1 MRFHSPNP
9 SAHPVGGKWK
19 RERVTHV
26 RTRSSGSKTL
36 IGVLRRRRAAIPL
49 GLVAVGALIM
59 AGGSATAAGQ
69 PTVAQV
75 QHKINQLSSQ
85 AQGLDEQYDQVKQE
99 LSSANQQL
107 ELVNTEAARYRDR
120 FKAMQDEVAQIATE
134 AYENGTL
141 TTPESLLTS
150 SNPQQILN
158 QSSILLEL
166 SSSNSAAMDAFLAAA
181 RQLANAQASARRVQA
196 GILALRD
203 KLAAEKKALN
213 KQYSQQ
219 KALLAQLT
227 PTEQTD
233 LGPGGGNSG
242 NGTIGANDPLPTA
255 TQGEKAVKFAFDQ
268 IGCPYVFGGTGP
280 CPDGFDCSGL
290 TQAAWA
296 YAGVSIPRT
305 SEEQADLPEVPLSEL
320 EPGDIL
326 EFLGEGHVGI
336 YVGDNELIDAPQ
348 TGEDVQ
354 EVAFTGWYRDNFDFA
369 VAP

>member
-336 YVGDNELIDAPQ
+336 YVGNNELIDAPQ
-348 TGEDVQ
+348 TGENVQ
-354 EVAFTGWYRDNFDFA
+354 EVSFTGWYQENFDFA

>member
-1 MRFHSPNP
+1 
-9 SAHPVGGKWK
+9 
-19 RERVTHV
+19 
-26 RTRSSGSKTL
+26 
-36 IGVLRRRRAAIPL
+36 
-49 GLVAVGALIM
+49 LVAVGALIM

-75 QHKINQLSSQ
+75 QHKVNQLSRQ
-85 AQGLDEQYDQVKQE
+85 AQALDEQYDQVQQE
-99 LSSANQQL
+99 LSAAKQQL
-107 ELVNTEAARYRDR
+107 DLVNTEAARYRER

-181 RQLANAQASARRVQA
+181 RQLANAQASARRVKA
-196 GILALRD
+196 GILALKD
-203 KLAAEKKALN
+203 KLAAEKNSLN

-227 PTEQTD
+227 PTEKTD

-242 NGTIGANDPLPTA
+242 GGTIGANDPLPTA

-280 CPDGFDCSGL
+280 CQDGFDCSGL

-305 SEEQADLPEVPLSEL
+305 SEEQADLPEVPVSEL
-320 EPGDIL
+320 QPGDIL

-348 TGEDVQ
+348 TGENVQ
-354 EVAFTGWYRDNFDFA
+354 EVSFTGWYRDNFDFA